1 MLPSMDVVEDAV
13 VVAGVIRGSSKMDK
27 ITLEVKLKYKKN
39 IVIIVNLGAME
50 EVLTGEV
57 EIAEMVDVVVEESL
71 VDADVETLV
80 ADVGTLDADVETLVA
95 DVVEVITINSKVH
108 VIDVVTKVTSR

>member
-1 MLPSMDVVEDAV
+1 MDVVEDAV

-27 ITLEVKLKYKKN
+27 ITLEAKLKNKVT
-39 IVIIVNLGAME
+39 IAIIVNLGAMIE
-50 EVLTGEV
+50 ALTGEG
-57 EIAEMVDVVVEESL
+57 EIDVMVDVVVEESL
-71 VDADVETLV
+71 VGVVVDADVK
-80 ADVGTLDADVETLVA
+80 TLVA